1 MELNIIIIVQSLAT
15 LLIIAVIYIYISYAA
30 RNFKLKRLFSNEYI
44 RVINRKTVRKLYPFV
59 PKPSSNKFIRTKYFL
74 TSVGWKISVEDI
86 YLCKWGMF
94 AVTLFMLVT
103 IQTTNATIEL
113 KDIVQNVNYNHNII
127 ETLNVETEQNIA
139 LEKQL
144 YNLVD
149 EMLKNNKEIY
159 DKQKKHIYI
168 ENIESLLSDQRLE
181 VGDRL
186 KTTAQR
192 LYYKVLQTR
201 IIRNS
206 ITPYIYIIMF
216 SILVYHLPDML
227 GQIKRKL
234 IEDKKNWEILN
245 CMIVFSTFGRMQPY
259 SVLNILEHMAIATEV
274 YKPLIEALIEGI
286 KKGGRQQE
294 AFDTALESVDRDE
307 LYELIETMKLA
318 KVTGLVNAV
327 DDLDDTITNTIKWIE
342 IENIKRRRAKML
354 YAMSAMAVV
363 IGLGCIYFAYG
374 LTVISNPANMLMK

>member
-1 MELNIIIIVQSLAT
+1 
-15 LLIIAVIYIYISYAA
+15 
-30 RNFKLKRLFSNEYI
+30 
-44 RVINRKTVRKLYPFV
+44 
-59 PKPSSNKFIRTKYFL
+59 
-74 TSVGWKISVEDI
+74 
-86 YLCKWGMF
+86 
-94 AVTLFMLVT
+94 
-103 IQTTNATIEL
+103 
-113 KDIVQNVNYNHNII
+113 
-127 ETLNVETEQNIA
+127 
-139 LEKQL
+139 
-144 YNLVD
+144 
-149 EMLKNNKEIY
+149 
-159 DKQKKHIYI
+159 
-168 ENIESLLSDQRLE
+168 
-181 VGDRL
+181 
-186 KTTAQR
+186 
-192 LYYKVLQTR
+192 
-201 IIRNS
+201 
-206 ITPYIYIIMF
+206 
-216 SILVYHLPDML
+216 
-227 GQIKRKL
+227 
-234 IEDKKNWEILN
+234 KKNWEILN

-286 KKGGRQQE
+286 KKGGRQEE